1 LHMMQNATKMIS
13 DLPIFRTRVRLDGGA
28 ALNILAVHL
37 RSAAAT
43 DVCADRRPGHSAAR
57 SGHIPAASTADLVPE
72 HAPNHGPGNRTRY
85 VGRIAAIFHDL
96 LALDPTALLGCTD
109 HCANRRDRHFV

>member
-1 LHMMQNATKMIS
+1 MSFAFLV
-13 DLPIFRTRVRLDGGA
+13 TRLVA
-28 ALNILAVHL
+28 ET
-37 RSAAAT
+37 SSAT
-43 DVCADRRPGHSAAR
+43 DSCSFPIAL
-57 SGHIPAASTADLVPE
+57 AASTADLVPE

-109 HCANRRDRHFV
+109 HCANRRNRHFV

>member
-1 LHMMQNATKMIS
+1 MMQDAAEMIS
-13 DLPIFRTRVRLDGGA
+13 DVPILRTRVRLHSGA
-28 ALNILAVHL
+28 ALNVLAVDL
-37 RSAAAT
+37 RAAAT
-43 DVCADRRPGHSAAR
+43 DIGADCRPSYCTAG